1 MAEETAEQ
9 KLARLEAENRSLRQ
23 QVDERKPGHLRLKVS
38 EKGGLSIYGLGRF
51 PVTLYKEQWIRLLDY
66 ADEIRQF
73 LKDNDQQLKAK
84 Q

>member
-1 MAEETAEQ
+1 MAEETVEQ
-9 KLARLEAENRSLRQ
+9 KLARLEAENRQLKE
-23 QVDERKPGHLRLKVS
+23 QVDRKPGQLRLKVS

-51 PVTLYKEQWIRLLDY
+51 PVTLYKEQWGRLLDHVE
-66 ADEIRQF
+66 EIKTF